1 MKIGIVTTWF
11 ERGAAYV
18 SKQYMQT
25 FKNDGHDVKIY
36 ARGGESYAKGN
47 SSWDSEDVYW
57 QDSNSFPIYNYVEMK
72 EFKSWID
79 DNDFDFILFNEQV
92 WFEPIIYCKEIG
104 LKTGAYIDYYTEL
117 MIPCFDIYDF
127 VVCNT
132 KKHLKAFKHHKNAIF
147 IPWGTD
153 VKLFDASEVRNSS
166 DNVRFFHSCGM
177 SPHRKGTDLLLKAYL
192 NFSEQE
198 LIGTEL
204 IIHTQLDSNK
214 LTFGLTKQEMSRY
227 SMLLG
232 KNIIVYDQ
240 TLTAPGAYHY
250 GDIYVYPSRLDG
262 LGLTVCEAISCG
274 MPIVVPDDGPM
285 NEFVHS
291 EYDEVVKVD
300 KLFSRYDGYYWPQNE
315 VCSIDLKDKMIKSKD
330 SYKKTPAIHS
340 TIRKLAVDK
349 FDWEKNS
356 AELVDEI
363 VKIKISTFD
372 RDIAD
377 KCIKFNEKKF
387 PHIYRFKSVYK
398 IAFYLYKK
406 LK

>member
-18 SKQYMQT
+18 SRQYMQT
-25 FKNDGHDVKIY
+25 FKNDGHEVKIY
-36 ARGGESYAKGN
+36 ARGGEGFAKGN
-47 SSWDSEDVYW
+47 PNWDSEDVYW
-57 QDSNSFPIYNYVEMK
+57 QESNSFPIYNYVEMR

-79 DNDFDFILFNEQV
+79 QNQFDFILFNEQV
-92 WFEPIIYCKEIG
+92 WFEPIIYCKKLG
-104 LKTGAYIDYYTEL
+104 LRTGAYIDYYTEL

-132 KKHLKAFKHHKNAIF
+132 KKHLKAFEHHKNAIF

-153 VKLFDASEVRNSS
+153 VTLFDASEARSCS

-177 SPHRKGTDLLLKAYL
+177 NPHRKGTDLLLKAYL
-192 NFSEQE
+192 SFSDEE

-204 IIHTQLDSNK
+204 IIHTQLDSSN
-214 LTFGLTKQEMSRY
+214 LTSELTKEEIARY

-232 KNIIVYDQ
+232 ENITIIDQ
-240 TLTAPGAYHY
+240 TLAAPGAYHY

-274 MPIVVPDDGPM
+274 MPIIVPDDGPM

-291 EYDEVVKVD
+291 EYDEVVKIE
-300 KLFSRYDGYYWPQNE
+300 KLFARYDGYYWPQNE
-315 VCSIDLKDKMIKSKD
+315 VCYIDLKDKMIKSKNN
-330 SYKKTPAIHS
+330 YINNPEIQTR
-340 TIRKLAVDK
+340 IRELATK
-349 FDWEKNS
+349 SFDWEMNS
-356 AELVDEI
+356 IKLVDEI
-363 VKIKISTFD
+363 LKVKVSTFD
-372 RDIAD
+372 ESLIN

-387 PHIYRFKSVYK
+387 PYIYRFKS
-398 IAFYLYKK
+398 LYKLAFCLYNK
-406 LK
+406 IK